1 MAESGTENGGPGVQ
15 LDVRGVQLDLPRL
28 DPSDDEGEEFEQLSI
43 PSDFYIPIIHL
54 YYTDDLTVA

>member
-28 DPSDDEGEEFEQLSI
+28 DSSDDEGEEFGLRSR
-43 PSDFYIPIIHL
+43 
-54 YYTDDLTVA
+54 